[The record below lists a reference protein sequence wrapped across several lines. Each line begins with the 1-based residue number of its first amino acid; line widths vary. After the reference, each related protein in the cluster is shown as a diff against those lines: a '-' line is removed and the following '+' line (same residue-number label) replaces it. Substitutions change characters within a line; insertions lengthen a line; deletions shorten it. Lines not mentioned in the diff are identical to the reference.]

1 MTTTRHGSGTYGLD
15 RPTLD
20 DVRAAL
26 DRVHLGAA
34 PRLWATLQASAGIT
48 GGGSA
53 GGAGGDPVDAMIAAM
68 LAADPVTSLIGRA
81 LQIRTSSYDH
91 LTAAEAIFRSNA

>member
-1 MTTTRHGSGTYGLD
+1 
-15 RPTLD
+15 
-20 DVRAAL
+20 
-26 DRVHLGAA
+26 
-34 PRLWATLQASAGIT
+34 
-48 GGGSA
+48 
-53 GGAGGDPVDAMIAAM
+53 MIAAM